1 VTSVA
6 ILNPKSGSGNAAK
19 IWARVQAQLR
29 EPYEVC
35 ETQAPGHATTLAR
48 NALDRG
54 ITTLV
59 AIGGDGT
66 INEIVNGFFDGER
79 AVAPDARLGIV
90 PSGTG
95 SDLRRTLQ
103 LPSEDASLA
112 AVLRAGH
119 VQSVDVMKVRYA
131 TPSGASTV
139 RYAVNI
145 VSFGM
150 GGLVAAR
157 AKESSR
163 PLGGRA
169 AYLTAT
175 LRTALTF
182 RGRGVRLT
190 LDGAPAIEAT
200 ITNVAVGN
208 GQFHGGGMWACPA
221 ACLDDGLI
229 DVTLVN
235 YLPLWQLVRA
245 LPALY
250 TGRVL
255 EHPSVRS
262 HRARRLEAAGREP
275 CEIELDGEAVGRL
288 PIEVSVLPRAIRLL
302 VPAKLSPESR
312 GIAPSQALRC

>member
-6 ILNPKSGSGNAAK
+6 ILNPRSGRGNAAK
-19 IWARVQAQLR
+19 IWARVQAHLL

-35 ETQAPGHATTLAR
+35 QTQAPGHATTLVR
-48 NALDRG
+48 NALGRG
-54 ITTLV
+54 ITTVV

-66 INEIVNGFFDGER
+66 INEVVNGFFDGER
-79 AVAPDARLGIV
+79 AVAPDARLGII

-95 SDLRRTLQ
+95 SDLRRTLK
-103 LPSEDASLA
+103 LPSGDASLA
-112 AVLRAGH
+112 AVLRTGN

-131 TPSGASTV
+131 TPSGASAM
-139 RYAVNI
+139 RYAINI

-169 AYLTAT
+169 AYLAAT

-182 RGRGVRLT
+182 GGRGVKLT
-190 LDGAPAIEAT
+190 MDGAPAIEAT

-221 ACLDDGLI
+221 ARLDDGFV

-235 YLPLWQLVRA
+235 YLPLWQLFRA

-262 HRARRLEAAGREP
+262 HRVRRLEAEGREP

-288 PIEVSVLPRAIRLL
+288 PMDVSVVPRAIRLL
-302 VPAKLSPESR
+302 VPHEAVLDSCVGR
-312 GIAPSQALRC
+312 GG

>member
-6 ILNPKSGSGNAAK
+6 ILNPRSGRGNGAK

-35 ETQAPGHATTLAR
+35 ETQAPGHATTLTR

-54 ITTLV
+54 VTTVV

-79 AVAPDARLGIV
+79 AVAPDARLGII

-112 AVLRAGH
+112 AVLRAGY

-131 TPSGASTV
+131 TLNGASAL
-139 RYAVNI
+139 RHAINI

-157 AKESSR
+157 AKESTR
-163 PLGGRA
+163 PLGGRV
-169 AYLTAT
+169 AYLAAT

-182 RGRGVRLT
+182 AGRDVRLT
-190 LDGAPAIEAT
+190 LDGAPALEAT

-221 ACLDDGLI
+221 ARLDDGLA

-235 YLPLWQLVRA
+235 YLPLWRLLRS

-262 HRARRLEAAGREP
+262 HRVRRIEADSREP
-275 CEIELDGEAVGRL
+275 CEIELDGEPVGRL

-302 VPAKLSPESR
+302 VPAKLCD
-312 GIAPSQALRC
+312 G

>member
-1 VTSVA
+1 M
-6 ILNPKSGSGNAAK
+6 
-19 IWARVQAQLR
+19 
-29 EPYEVC
+29 C
-35 ETQAPGHATTLAR
+35 ETEAPGHATTLAR

-54 ITTLV
+54 IRTVV
-59 AIGGDGT
+59 AVGGDGT
-66 INEIVNGFFDGER
+66 INEVVNGFFDGER
-79 AVAPDARLGIV
+79 AVAPDARLGII

-112 AVLRAGH
+112 TILRAGLA
-119 VQSVDVMKVRYA
+119 QSVDVMKVRYT
-131 TPSGASTV
+131 TPSGAPAL
-139 RYAVNI
+139 RYGINI

-169 AYLTAT
+169 AYLAAT

-182 RGRGVRLT
+182 AGRGVRLT
-190 LDGAPAIEAT
+190 LDSAPTIEAT

-221 ACLDDGLI
+221 ARLDDGLI
-229 DVTLVN
+229 DVTLVDH
-235 YLPLWQLVRA
+235 LPLWELIRA

-255 EHPSVRS
+255 EHPKVWS
-262 HRARRLEAAGREP
+262 HRVTRLEADGREP
-275 CEIELDGEAVGRL
+275 CEIELDGEPVGRL
-288 PIEVSVLPRAIRLL
+288 PMEVVVMPHAIRVL
-302 VPAKLSPESR
+302 VPRETVA
-312 GIAPSQALRC
+312 